1 MSTEVGS
8 PLDSEVRRSLFVLRS
23 CTNTHARC
31 PSLTLTRCL
40 ARSRSR
46 SASDLLTQFLHEPGS
61 DALIRIPRTLMAD
74 LRAMGRGGAT
84 AAAAAAAPATPSSP
98 AAPAPAAPVVVVAF
112 DKQIASMLDI
122 DGVIKTASVEKFVS
136 LIELARQQ
144 AEKEQTF
151 VLYTLKQSS
160 AKSVFVIEYVSRA
173 ASSSPST
180 ATVLAVSKHADGAA
194 RRFIKHGGVTAL
206 NNWLEHE
213 RLSGV
218 TNDKLVLKLFK
229 LLEPLPMT
237 LEVLQRSSV
246 GKTVKKF
253 TASKYSPTIRKLA
266 AKLIGDWMSL
276 IEAKGTTVTPLQH
289 YTPRH
294 ATSHTAISM
303 PLATRSRVSRPTD
316 GP

>member
-1 MSTEVGS
+1 
-8 PLDSEVRRSLFVLRS
+8 
-23 CTNTHARC
+23 
-31 PSLTLTRCL
+31 
-40 ARSRSR
+40 
-46 SASDLLTQFLHEPGS
+46 
-61 DALIRIPRTLMAD
+61 
-74 LRAMGRGGAT
+74 
-84 AAAAAAAPATPSSP
+84 
-98 AAPAPAAPVVVVAF
+98 
-112 DKQIASMLDI
+112 
-122 DGVIKTASVEKFVS
+122 
-136 LIELARQQ
+136 
-144 AEKEQTF
+144 
-151 VLYTLKQSS
+151 
-160 AKSVFVIEYVSRA
+160 
-173 ASSSPST
+173 
-180 ATVLAVSKHADGAA
+180 
-194 RRFIKHGGVTAL
+194 VTAL

-303 PLATRSRVSRPTD
+303 PLATRHSVACISAHRRPLNRFTHRRPRAPHFAPCNYRVPVRVRARAPVVCWSLLPAGRQVHAASLP
-316 GP
+316 